1 MQGPYLK
8 TSEVGQRYG
17 GVSARTIHRWQET
30 IKLIK
35 FKNLYLNY
43 FAIKINMYT
52 IMYTA
57 NKSPLMRAFAFR

>member
-30 IKLIK
+30 RSFPKPAISQRGGSNVWKISDLE
-35 FKNLYLNY
+35 KN
-43 FAIKINMYT
+43 KD
-52 IMYTA
+52 
-57 NKSPLMRAFAFR
+57 

>member
-30 IKLIK
+30 RNFPKPAISYRGGS
-35 FKNLYLNY
+35 NLWKVSD
-43 FAIKINMYT
+43 IEKWEET
-52 IMYTA
+52 QTTTEGTA
-57 NKSPLMRAFAFR
+57 